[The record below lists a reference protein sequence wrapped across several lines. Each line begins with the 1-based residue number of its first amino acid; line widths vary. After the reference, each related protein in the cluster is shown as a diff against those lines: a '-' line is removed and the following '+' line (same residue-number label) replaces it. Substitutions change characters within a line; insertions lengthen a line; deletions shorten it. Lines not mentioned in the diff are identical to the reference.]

1 MEDQVIARSMPLQ
14 RQCPPEMRFGKSL
27 STTPPPTSAN
37 KKMRTNS
44 VAFLLEDAH
53 DLVMFETQ
61 ETATRSL
68 MRSHHTRTT
77 LLAENLKIKKYSGF

>member
-1 MEDQVIARSMPLQ
+1 MDDQVIARSMPLQ
-14 RQCPPEMRFGKSL
+14 RQYPPEMRFGKSL
-27 STTPPPTSAN
+27 STTPPPPTSAN

-61 ETATRSL
+61 DGGWRRRPGPS
-68 MRSHHTRTT
+68 
-77 LLAENLKIKKYSGF
+77 

>member
-1 MEDQVIARSMPLQ
+1 MDDHVIARSMPLQ
-14 RQCPPEMRFGKSL
+14 RQYPPEMIFGKSL

-53 DLVMFETQ
+53 DLVMFEAQ
-61 ETATRSL
+61 DGGWRRRPGPS
-68 MRSHHTRTT
+68 
-77 LLAENLKIKKYSGF
+77 